1 MLADLYDNLGAA
13 QTYDNFSVE
22 QLLEY
27 ALNYTSSQGPL
38 DPVPGTKHL
47 LNLSLAGPNCGSYTP
62 TLIDFDPTSN
72 KTFGGGEEF

>member
-27 ALNYTSSQGPL
+27 ALNYTSSQAPKPGP
-38 DPVPGTKHL
+38 PRPGPGYKAPPEPF
-47 LNLSLAGPNCGSYTP
+47 SRRP
-62 TLIDFDPTSN
+62 
-72 KTFGGGEEF
+72 